1 MGVIFKEST
10 NDYVCPPESERT
22 RIIKDAHELGHFG
35 EAAVIDHIHTY
46 YGLHWSS
53 IYADCKDVLKSCREC
68 AQHSITKK
76 GFNPAKSIVSFE
88 AFDHVAVD
96 LLGPLPVTEKDS
108 GLCVGT
114 RYVILRALPNKN
126 SNIVA
131 QCIMDIF
138 GDYGV
143 ALSIFQSDYGKE
155 VRNHLMHHFMKTL
168 SIKHNFSLPYYKQ
181 SNGIAENA
189 VKNAAQTIRK
199 MCGNDTHNWDDRLSI
214 ICQLAMN
221 MKVKSRTASTAFSLM
236 FARQVNTQREAK
248 KVNLNG
254 RPPSTLDE
262 LQQRIQHMNDFVFPA
277 IQERTKRVAEEYTKK
292 MDKRRMIIED
302 IPFDS
307 AVKVRLPEGRQ
318 SKLSPLYAGPYIV
331 VRRTMAVVKWSG
343 YEDRY
348 NDYITEDFFSTLVP
362 IQTYWAKMR
371 GLQQEHGNS
380 KGKSTFRQFNRRGYK
395 HQPSGMSVPQLKK
408 RKSA

>member
-1 MGVIFKEST
+1 
-10 NDYVCPPESERT
+10 
-22 RIIKDAHELGHFG
+22 
-35 EAAVIDHIHTY
+35 
-46 YGLHWSS
+46 
-53 IYADCKDVLKSCREC
+53 
-68 AQHSITKK
+68 
-76 GFNPAKSIVSFE
+76 
-88 AFDHVAVD
+88 FDHVAVD
-96 LLGPLPVTEKDS
+96 LLGPLPVTEKGSVYVLVLVD
-108 GLCVGT
+108 LCT

-126 SNIVA
+126 SNTVA

-143 ALSIFQSDYGKE
+143 ALSIFQSDNGKE

-181 SNGIAENA
+181 SNGSAENA
-189 VKNAAQTIRK
+189 VKNATQTIRK

-214 ICQLAMN
+214 CQLAMN
-221 MKVKSRTASTAFSLM
+221 MKVKSRTASTPFSLM

-254 RPPSTLDE
+254 RPPLTLDE
-262 LQQRIQHMNDFVFPA
+262 LQQRIQHMNNIVFPA

-307 AVKVRLPEGRQ
+307 AVMVRLPEGRQ

-331 VRRTMAVVKWSG
+331 VRR
-343 YEDRY
+343 
-348 NDYITEDFFSTLVP
+348 
-362 IQTYWAKMR
+362 
-371 GLQQEHGNS
+371 
-380 KGKSTFRQFNRRGYK
+380 
-395 HQPSGMSVPQLKK
+395 
-408 RKSA
+408 